1 VNTFVPD
8 VAAALDAAVPPV
20 PVEPRWDDVLRR
32 AGIRRRRARPRA
44 LVAAAVVAVAAAVL
58 AAEALTIAALAPGE
72 PRVSAHV
79 VDTTLGVDATFSA
92 HPRGGFWHVGSRRW
106 IGFARAF
113 RWTLTFEDRP
123 PQPVTARLRVRGSF
137 VTLCRA
143 CPTDATGT
151 IQLGRRLPL
160 LVLERRGR
168 LTLSVAG
175 RGTASAN
182 IVVRR

>member
-1 VNTFVPD
+1 VNTFVPE

-20 PVEPRWDDVLRR
+20 PVEARWEDVLRR
-32 AGIRRRRARPRA
+32 AGIRRRRSRTRMF
-44 LVAAAVVAVAAAVL
+44 LAAAVL
-58 AAEALTIAALAPGE
+58 AVVAPALAAATLTIAKLAPGE
-72 PRVSAHV
+72 PRVSSRV
-79 VDTTLGVDATFSA
+79 VDATLGVDATFSA
-92 HPRGGFWHVGSRRW
+92 QPRAGFSHVGSRRW
-106 IGFARAF
+106 IGFTRAF

-123 PQPVTARLRVRGSF
+123 PQPVTARLLVRGSF

-151 IQLGRRLPL
+151 IQLGRRVPL
-160 LVLERRGR
+160 LLLERRGR